1 MLWISPRGLSLPSAF
16 TLPDKTFGN
25 DDPLS
30 AQVNYHPMFHA
41 ITLAVGLSFAL
52 GFSYEKQRIM
62 KKHMPEYLV
71 KAVLTSI
78 C

>member
-1 MLWISPRGLSLPSAF
+1 MLWIS
-16 TLPDKTFGN
+16 DKTFGN

-30 AQVNYHPMFHA
+30 AQVNYHPIFNA
-41 ITLAVGLSFAL
+41 IALAVGLSFAL

-62 KKHMPEYLV
+62 KKHMPENLV
-71 KAVLTSI
+71 KAVLISI